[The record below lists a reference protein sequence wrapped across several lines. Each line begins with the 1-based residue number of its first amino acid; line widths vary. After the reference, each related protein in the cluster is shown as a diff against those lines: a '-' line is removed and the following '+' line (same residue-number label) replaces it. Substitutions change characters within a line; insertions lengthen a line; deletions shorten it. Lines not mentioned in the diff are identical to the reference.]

1 MGRRAFTMIEVLLVI
16 AILGLIA
23 SFVFTNLGRELER
36 RSLDESA
43 RRLRTL
49 IMMVQARAMQDG
61 LRYRIEFP
69 GTPDPLD
76 PRAKDEVD
84 VPTQTE
90 QPIVTRES
98 DPLERPYEY
107 EGFAWSWLE
116 QEFIQLGTRCVAVL
130 PGQPE
135 FEIRATSPI
144 AGPSIQEG
152 NKSIF
157 VPLTFNPDGTC
168 DWVTFV
174 LTDLPEDVELKP
186 EHVTRILNVMVDGR
200 TGETWIQRALRVKE
214 VEVMLEY
221 RASPIMHQDFIR
233 GDEITEDNILEVHI
247 GRGGGVSTGR

>member
-16 AILGLIA
+16 ALLGLIA
-23 SFVFTNLGRELER
+23 AFVFPNLSRELER

-43 RRLRTL
+43 RRLRSL
-49 IMMVQARAMQDG
+49 IQMVQARAMQDG

-84 VPTQTE
+84 VPTETQ

-98 DPLERPYEY
+98 DPLERPYVY
-107 EGFAWSWLE
+107 EGFAWDWLE
-116 QEFIQLGTRCVAVL
+116 QEFIQQGTRCVAVL

-135 FEIRATSPI
+135 FEIRAASPI

-152 NKSIF
+152 NKSVF

-174 LTDLPEDVELKP
+174 LTDLPEDVDLKP

-200 TGETWIQRALRVKE
+200 TGETWIQRALRVEE
-214 VEVMLEY
+214 VEVMEEY
-221 RASPIMHQDFIR
+221 RASPIMHQDFTR
-233 GDEITEDNILEVHI
+233 GDEITKDNILEVRI
-247 GRGGGVSTGR
+247 GQGGGVSTGR